1 MPLVTFE
8 SFSGERGA
16 LSSWRD
22 QRLFSGSDVMIQVDG
37 ALTARPGFTVPFT
50 WTWEEEMADQQ
61 VWAVGVGAGSRT
73 DVFPATEHLWFLLGA
88 DLYAWDGED
97 VVTPERVGST
107 LENVPTQRCISVRQG
122 SSTWI
127 VSPEEG
133 VYRYLVS
140 STGVTVTKMTNV
152 VPGPAFAVWQGVEVC
167 SGSVDSGSATPGSHR
182 IYWSDLPGEWP
193 ATPNFTAV
201 GDEGSAIVG
210 LFVLRNQLF
219 VAKDDGSWWVVTG
232 TLSTTYDPEARFY
245 VRDVARTQYPLA
257 AQYAGHVNE
266 SFITFSP
273 ATGGLPVIFN
283 GSQFTEVRHLVDSAL
298 TGADVLGG
306 SGLGDVLMHKD
317 GTAYFY
323 QSGSWVKLTVPDAHA
338 ALYRRPQTNAQVFA
352 WVTDPVTDTEVSPKV
367 YMMASDPM
375 PGPSSTLATESV
387 TVPST
392 VTLAEV
398 VGEGLIKPQ
407 YVHIDYTR
415 IATTDPS
422 VSGFDVTVR
431 PTRYP
436 AADGLTA
443 DPSPETVDRT
453 RVETRIAG
461 RYRETINLGALPASW
476 AWEVTIAPLAGVAIH
491 RVGVDYTDEGQARV

>member
-1 MPLVTFE
+1 MPVVTFE

-22 QRLFSGSDVMIQVDG
+22 QRLFTGSDVMIQVDG
-37 ALTARPGFTVPFT
+37 ALTARPGFEVPFPLEWDEGT
-50 WTWEEEMADQQ
+50 MADAS
-61 VWAVGVGAGSRT
+61 VLGIGVGDGTGNAQ
-73 DVFPATEHLWFLLGA
+73 FPRFEHLWFLVGNA
-88 DLYAWDGED
+88 LYAWEGVDGAEPQFVD
-97 VVTPERVGST
+97 S
-107 LENVPTQRCISVRQG
+107 LAAVPTQRCVSVRQG
-122 SSTWI
+122 ASVWI
-127 VSPEEG
+127 TSPGEG
-133 VYRYLVS
+133 VYRYQVS
-140 STGVTVTKMTNV
+140 TAGVTLTKMDNV

-167 SGSVDSGSATPGSHR
+167 AGAASGTVTPGSHR
-182 IYWSDLPGEWP
+182 IFWSDLPGEWP
-193 ATPNFTAV
+193 VTPNFTAV